1 MVPKSEFNSGAQ
13 KRDGS
18 ESAAAEMPATKSQKT
33 TQSQSAT
40 SGNDVEKIS
49 RLNQHSGIPK
59 SNRGRKSND
68 LLVKLVIKSQGTD
81 NTPTW
86 SCVAPMCSHTAMG
99 FPQNSRVLEHSASC
113 TALREYDRAIY
124 DEAHRAAV
132 SGSLG
137 AHLKESESPAGY
149 LHSPS
154 PSPATVS
161 SNSLITTQGTL
172 NLTTL
177 QAEGAKSRAD
187 SHKKFQQQVDHIIVR
202 LICVR
207 GLVPNLIDSPEW
219 KELMHKLNGIYKP
232 ISGDTFRD
240 SYIPKEAAFHMRLPQ
255 HKILISSTG
264 TKTISSVGEE
274 RWAAAVSDSTN
285 VTKAAHRQTTDVV
298 KTILDLRD
306 SVHYI
311 QLTIKDS
318 TTLDEFEPSLEAAHA
333 NASDVLVFWLADG
346 ATLNDLFSRDTQVIG
361 IPRALAN
368 QVTEIYNARYKDFFQ
383 NDLYFVAFVLE
394 PRFSRKDFLK
404 ESINILIR
412 PSGTTSTL
420 SSAQNLYPRAYEKM
434 RTFLRDML
442 RPMNAPGN

>member
-1 MVPKSEFNSGAQ
+1 
-13 KRDGS
+13 
-18 ESAAAEMPATKSQKT
+18 
-33 TQSQSAT
+33 
-40 SGNDVEKIS
+40 
-49 RLNQHSGIPK
+49 
-59 SNRGRKSND
+59 
-68 LLVKLVIKSQGTD
+68 
-81 NTPTW
+81 
-86 SCVAPMCSHTAMG
+86 MG

-240 SYIPKEAAFHMRLPQ
+240 SYIPKEAAFVRNSQIDLL
-255 HKILISSTG
+255 KI
-264 TKTISSVGEE
+264 
-274 RWAAAVSDSTN
+274 
-285 VTKAAHRQTTDVV
+285 
-298 KTILDLRD
+298 
-306 SVHYI
+306 
-311 QLTIKDS
+311 
-318 TTLDEFEPSLEAAHA
+318 
-333 NASDVLVFWLADG
+333 
-346 ATLNDLFSRDTQVIG
+346 
-361 IPRALAN
+361 
-368 QVTEIYNARYKDFFQ
+368 
-383 NDLYFVAFVLE
+383 
-394 PRFSRKDFLK
+394 
-404 ESINILIR
+404 
-412 PSGTTSTL
+412 
-420 SSAQNLYPRAYEKM
+420 
-434 RTFLRDML
+434 
-442 RPMNAPGN
+442 